1 MLVDPAGGSEETRPL
16 RWPRETLCRGVHDQP
31 TARRGGR
38 SGGARPLGISMLL
51 SSGLSEL
58 WWRCCPGSVFAEQ
71 RPKDVD
77 AAAGEGDDGL
87 AVSAAVGSFLEV
99 VVAVRAGSHHAGL
112 RREVADVP
120 ERAAIAQRAVQV
132 AGAPTR
138 VVRDGH
144 ESGCCSKVASVGKCT
159 QVAGT
164 D

>member
-1 MLVDPAGGSEETRPL
+1 
-16 RWPRETLCRGVHDQP
+16 
-31 TARRGGR
+31 
-38 SGGARPLGISMLL
+38 MLL
-51 SSGLSEL
+51 SSRLSEL
-58 WWRCCPGSVFAEQ
+58 GWRCCPGSVLAEQ

-77 AAAGEGDDGL
+77 PAAGEGDDGL

-112 RREVADVP
+112 CREVADVP

-144 ESGCCSKVASVGKCT
+144 ESGCCSKVAGIGEGA

-164 D
+164 DQQRGAEERAEAGHGLNDRGLGVLLEQFFDLVVQAL